1 MHDVYMMCRY
11 NERQIYQ
18 IVTRDFALRLR
29 VPRYKGIEK
38 VISIILYRTL
48 LENILFCLCLDLFM
62 KLLN

>member
-29 VPRYKGIEK
+29 VPRYKGIQSARSYFNYF
-38 VISIILYRTL
+38 VP
-48 LENILFCLCLDLFM
+48 NFA
-62 KLLN
+62 